1 MDSMGN
7 ILKGN
12 TIDNDSKYI
21 KRFNNILTKINQ
33 QESTL
38 YTLIYGVNNDDIV
51 TDGLWFNLTPNTL
64 ITDYSNTIS
73 QILPKYENHYH
84 MILIDRYNSYYYT
97 KYYVNLKQHN
107 FISKP
112 HIHNVQLVLD
122 FYVINYI
129 YNYINEVHIKTNM
142 KQIMSEYYQQLIQYR
157 NKDYRTTTQHIKY
170 FKTQI
175 KYILIVLNSLLKKNN
190 QKYLNHLIWIN
201 YIAPYLY

>member
-12 TIDNDSKYI
+12 TLDNDSKYI
-21 KRFNNILTKINQ
+21 KRFNNVLTKINQ
-33 QESTL
+33 QESTP
-38 YTLIYGVNNDDIV
+38 YTLIYGVNNDSIV

-73 QILPKYENHYH
+73 QILPKYENKYH

-129 YNYINEVHIKTNM
+129 YNYINELHIKTNM

-175 KYILIVLNSLLKKNN
+175 NYILIVLNSLLKKNN